1 MNINNEIGRPIY
13 DEKNNEDNNNEI
25 HKKNRKKME
34 NKINNEE
41 EEEEDEE
48 DILEYEENTTK
59 KTLFEIADNY
69 IFTPENYL
77 QMIIILQRIKAN
89 IPVIIMGDKGIGKT
103 SLITKLSELVN
114 NGNKN
119 RFIILNI
126 HSSTIDKDII
136 SFLEKNVIPKA
147 RQLEYKEKKKINE
160 FKEKGLEY
168 YEKKIWVFFKEI
180 NVCKSLGLIT
190 EILCKHTYQGNPIPY
205 NIVFLASCLPY
216 KLFKKESKEKSK
228 NKTVYA
234 LNHLPNTL
242 WNFIFNFGN
251 LNEKDEK
258 KLIINDIMKSRIR
271 NFFVSRT
278 REVFDLKSEMI
289 IKYLKLLF
297 RFYSFKCNL

>member
-1 MNINNEIGRPIY
+1 MKNKIKEINN
-13 DEKNNEDNNNEI
+13 
-25 HKKNRKKME
+25 
-34 NKINNEE
+34 E

-48 DILEYEENTTK
+48 DILEYEENTTN

-126 HSSTIDKDII
+126 HSSTTDKDII

-160 FKEKGLEY
+160 FKEKGLEC
-168 YEKKIWVFFKEI
+168 YEKKYGYF
-180 NVCKSLGLIT
+180 
-190 EILCKHTYQGNPIPY
+190 
-205 NIVFLASCLPY
+205 
-216 KLFKKESKEKSK
+216 
-228 NKTVYA
+228 
-234 LNHLPNTL
+234 
-242 WNFIFNFGN
+242 
-251 LNEKDEK
+251 
-258 KLIINDIMKSRIR
+258 
-271 NFFVSRT
+271 
-278 REVFDLKSEMI
+278 
-289 IKYLKLLF
+289 
-297 RFYSFKCNL
+297 